1 MAHRPLS
8 YGHDQKA
15 RTGGPSTINMS
26 PHMPPSNGL
35 KSRAT
40 HAPQRGQ
47 GGGSS
52 SKPQGPEMAT
62 FVEHTKKDSK
72 GNLIT
77 KRYQRGDLLGKGGF
91 AKCYQVTDVDSRE
104 QLACKVIAKASLTK
118 ARHKQKLQSEIK
130 IHRAQNH
137 AHVVRFEDVFE
148 DKDNVYII
156 MELCTNHTMLEVVK
170 RKKRLSESETRRF
183 MLQIID
189 GVKHLHENNVIHRD
203 LKLGNIFL
211 GAGDTVKIGDFGL
224 ACKLAYDGE
233 RKKTLCG
240 TPNYIAPEVLESKN
254 GHSFEV
260 DTWSIGVILYT
271 CLVGKPPFETQD
283 VKSTYRLIK
292 ANSYSFP
299 SSVHVPEKGKALIRK
314 ILQHRPEMRPSLGEI
329 LSDPFLSPNKPVDAH
344 LPPGGGKL
352 KEMLQDALNFSS
364 ADQAHQGGKGEA
376 ERPPLHPVNTNSD
389 GSAPT
394 SARTVVASPGS
405 KRSTNRTGSAFSN
418 ANENANS
425 ALERNISSASST
437 MTSGLPSSRSTGPP
451 SASASAAASAAGTER
466 VPIGSVPGSL
476 LSRRSNISNPSPIAA
491 SVVAPAAVP
500 AASAHGGAAPAAT
513 LDLVGSTR
521 ARAPSRP
528 SSALLRAASPRS
540 SKTTPAVAAAP
551 KEAAESKP
559 ASRAGSSLCD
569 ALSSASTATSAP
581 SSAAG
586 STRSA
591 AELKR
596 KEEASAPAG
605 APKGGLGDK
614 EDFGTLNHMH
624 EWLSEAFS
632 EGYKAPK
639 AGGAYPLPAVWVGG
653 WVDYSKKYG
662 LGYTLNDG
670 RYGVFFNDAT
680 KILLGGN
687 QDSFHYMERHKSPDG
702 SKYDVPQAGSI
713 SSHGPELNKKVTL
726 LDHFRNY
733 LDDNKG
739 EREPPVAPK
748 GGGEGEFVYVRK
760 WMRTRHSVI
769 FRLSNNNF
777 QVNFFDETEVM
788 VWADRKLVTFKAKK
802 KPRATYDAG
811 QVLASPEVTKRVRY
825 VRDILQQL
833 CATMA

>member
-1 MAHRPLS
+1 
-8 YGHDQKA
+8 
-15 RTGGPSTINMS
+15 MS

-40 HAPQRGQ
+40 HAQPRGA
-47 GGGSS
+47 GGGTTN
-52 SKPQGPEMAT
+52 KPQGPEMAS

-91 AKCYQVTDVDSRE
+91 AKCYQVTDVDTRE

-137 AHVVRFEDVFE
+137 AHIVHFEDVFE

-156 MELCTNHTMLEVVK
+156 MELCTNQTMLEVVK
-170 RKKRLSESETRRF
+170 RKKRLSEGETRRF
-183 MLQIID
+183 MHQIID
-189 GVKHLHENNVIHRD
+189 GVRHLHENNVIHRD
-203 LKLGNIFL
+203 LKLGNLFL
-211 GAGDTVKIGDFGL
+211 GAGDIVKIGDFGL

-329 LSDPFLSPNKPVDAH
+329 LNDPFLSPNKPADAH
-344 LPPGGGKL
+344 LPAGGGKL
-352 KEMLQDALNFSS
+352 KEMLKDALNFSTS
-364 ADQAHQGGKGEA
+364 DYAHQEGKVEVD
-376 ERPPLHPVNTNSD
+376 RPPLHPVNTNSE
-389 GSAPT
+389 GSAPS

-405 KRSTNRTGSAFSN
+405 KRGTSRTGSAFSS

-425 ALERNISSASST
+425 ALERNISSASSSIA
-437 MTSGLPSSRSTGPP
+437 SGLPSCR
-451 SASASAAASAAGTER
+451 SAASGSSSATTTSAANAER
-466 VPIGSVPGSL
+466 VPLGSVPGSL
-476 LSRRSNISNPSPIAA
+476 LSRRSNITNPSPVAAIATAPTTATAA
-491 SVVAPAAVP
+491 ST
-500 AASAHGGAAPAAT
+500 HGSAAPTASDLAAT
-513 LDLVGSTR
+513 SR

-528 SSALLRAASPRS
+528 SSALLRAASPRPS
-540 SKTTPAVAAAP
+540 AAAAAAAAAAP
-551 KEAAESKP
+551 KEAADNKP
-559 ASRAGSSLCD
+559 GSRAGSSLCD

-581 SSAAG
+581 SSATG

-596 KEEASAPAG
+596 KEEAPPPAE
-605 APKGGLGDK
+605 APKGGPADK
-614 EDFGTLNHMH
+614 EDFGSLNHMH

-632 EGYKAPK
+632 EGYRAPK

-662 LGYTLNDG
+662 LGYILNDG

-680 KILLGGN
+680 KILLGNN
-687 QDSFHYMERHKSPDG
+687 QNAFHYMERHKAPDG
-702 SKYDVPQAGSI
+702 SKFDVPQTGSI
-713 SSHGPELNKKVTL
+713 SNHGSELNKKVTL

-739 EREPPVAPK
+739 EREPPVPPK
-748 GGGEGEFVYVRK
+748 AGGDGEFVYVRK

-788 VWADRKLVTFKAKK
+788 VWADKKLVTYKAKK
-802 KPRATYDAG
+802 KPRATYDPA
-811 QVLASPEVTKRVRY
+811 QVLASPEVSKRVKY
-825 VRDILQQL
+825 VRDILAQL
-833 CATMA
+833 VATMS